1 MPSSL
6 NDLDNAALFER
17 AQRVIP
23 GGVNSPVRAF
33 GPVGGRPPFMR
44 RGTGPYLEDHN
55 GRRYIDYVGSWGPLI
70 LGHAAEFVQE
80 AIREALASGTSF
92 GAPTAREVELAEL
105 LTRRVPGAEMSRLV
119 SSGTEAT
126 MTALRLARG
135 ITGRDEFI
143 KFEGCYHG
151 HSDSFLVAAG
161 SGAAS
166 HGHPSSPGVPEALA
180 ALTRT
185 APFNDLAAVEAH
197 FEQSPEGIAAVFV
210 EPIAGNMGCVPPVPG
225 FLEGL
230 RDLCTKF
237 GALLVFDEVM
247 TGFRV
252 HPQGAQGLTGVTADL
267 VTLGKIVGGGMPLG
281 AVAGPAKLMG
291 QLSPTGPIYQAGT
304 LSGNPLSVA
313 AGLATLRELE
323 NREAEIYGHLN
334 HVTERLLAGMGQI
347 FSDKGVPH
355 TLVQRGSMF
364 GMFFREGPVT
374 NFAEAS
380 AADLERFKRYFHG
393 LLERGVYMAP
403 SPFEA
408 GFVSFDHSESV
419 IDTTLEAIADLEL

>member
-1 MPSSL
+1 MPTPL

-17 AQRVIP
+17 AQAVIP

-33 GPVGGRPPFMR
+33 GPVGGRPPFIR
-44 RGTGPYLEDHN
+44 RGAGPYVHDHD
-55 GRRYIDYVGSWGPLI
+55 GRRYLDYVGSWGPLI
-70 LGHAAEFVQE
+70 LGHAASFVRD
-80 AIREALASGTSF
+80 AIREALDAGTSF

-105 LTRRVPGAEMSRLV
+105 LARRVPNAEMSRLV

-135 ITGRDEFI
+135 VTGRDRFV

-151 HSDSFLVAAG
+151 HSDAFLVAAG

-166 HGHPSSPGVPEALA
+166 HGHPSSPGVPAALA
-180 ALTRT
+180 ELTLL

-197 FEQSPEGIAAVFV
+197 FAAHPAGIAAVIV
-210 EPIAGNMGCVPPVPG
+210 EPIAGNMGCVPPVVG
-225 FLEGL
+225 FLDGL
-230 RDLCTKF
+230 RALCDRH
-237 GALLVFDEVM
+237 GALLIFDEVM

-252 HPQGAQGLTGVTADL
+252 HPRGAQALTGIDADL

-281 AVAGPAKLMG
+281 AVAGPQRFMS

-323 NREAEIYGHLN
+323 QREAEIYGHLDR
-334 HVTERLLAGMGQI
+334 VTERLIRGMESI
-347 FSDKGVPH
+347 FRERGIAH
-355 TLVQRGSMF
+355 TVVRRGSMF
-364 GMFFREGPVT
+364 GMFFADSPVT
-374 NFAEAS
+374 DFAGARAS
-380 AADLERFKRYFHG
+380 DTERFKRYFHG
-393 LLERGVYMAP
+393 LLDRGVYMAP

-408 GFVSFDHSESV
+408 GFVSFDHQDEHV
-419 IDTTLEAIADLEL
+419 DETLEAIRAVEL